1 MKIFFLGI
9 SGTFMG
15 NLAQMASHLGHD
27 VAGVDQKVYPPMSD
41 ELAKSGI
48 SFKEGY
54 TEENFQDADIYILG
68 NVISKDNPLLIKILS
83 HGKNIMSGPE
93 WLYENVLKDKK
104 VIAVSGTHGKTTVT
118 TMIAHALL
126 DQGENPGYLI
136 AGVPK
141 MLKKSWNISDSKF
154 FVIEADEY
162 DTSCFDKEPKFFHY
176 RPHILLIN
184 NIEFD
189 HADIFSNIEE
199 IESKFF
205 SLLESLDADSMAYI
219 NKDAVS
225 NRFLEKSFIF
235 NAVEAFSAGTTTIDE
250 INKNLATKALSKYFS
265 SSEIYDS
272 LKSFSG
278 VKRRYDVIFE
288 NDDFKVIDDFAHHPT
303 AIIET
308 LKLAKKESF
317 NVILILELGSNSM
330 RKGIHDEKLIEIMQD
345 QKTFT
350 INASQDQLEKFSHLS
365 KELNLDLV
373 KQITTKPTEK
383 HIILMCGNRNFS
395 GFQKSI
401 LDALI

>member
-126 DQGENPGYLI
+126 EQGENPGYLI

-250 INKNLATKALSKYFS
+250 INKNLATKALSNYFS
-265 SSEIYDS
+265 SSEIHDS

-373 KQITTKPTEK
+373 KQITSKPTEK